1 MQRRQNPGVVNNTH
15 INPIKDPREWLDV
28 IRWIAIFLI
37 SVFIPIIGLIY
48 FWVKF
53 KPSFEI
59 FLTLSLLYLIA
70 TLLLLKP
77 FVFGKKV
84 KITKI

>member
-1 MQRRQNPGVVNNTH
+1 MPGRQNPGVVNNTNT
-15 INPIKDPREWLDV
+15 NPIKDPREWLDV

-59 FLTLSLLYLIA
+59 FITLSVLYLIV

-77 FVFGKKV
+77 FVFGNKV
-84 KITKI
+84 EITKK